1 MSKPA
6 EVVLK
11 LEGLSVNNNK
21 NCPALKQFSL
31 EVRAGEIVG
40 IAGVEGNGQSELVEA
55 ITGLRKIQAGKI
67 VVEGKDISH
76 RSIRERIKSGVGHIP
91 EDRQKRGLR
100 T

>member
-1 MSKPA
+1 MAEMMVGRNVSFKVEKEASKPA

-40 IAGVEGNGQSELVEA
+40 IAGVEGNGQTELVEA
-55 ITGLRKIQAGKI
+55 ITGLRKIQGGRI
-67 VVEGKDISH
+67 VVEGKDIS
-76 RSIRERIKSGVGHIP
+76 P
-91 EDRQKRGLR
+91 PANP
-100 T
+100 